1 MPRCGKTNM
10 IQLNSNSNQQVNVAN
25 SSNPPHAEKSAEKP
39 ADKYQQNLECIKEKL
54 YACAQIDVCICCDIT
69 GSMDRYINSVKDSL
83 FELTTDFRSSSMVP
97 RFAFLGY
104 RDKDDE
110 DQYEISDFTTD
121 VQQILLSIERI
132 QCNGGGDTCE
142 DCVGAL
148 QRVSEL
154 SWRSREKY
162 LLWILDAPAHGRRYH
177 AGICNDDYPL
187 DDQADVNLERLIS
200 YYSDSQ
206 VSLIIFK
213 CNDSVNA
220 MMEIIK
226 DSYKF
231 YDLAST
237 IHVFKGKL
245 VEELKSTFKQGSSN
259 SIKMIHKSIS
269 VSAKEQQVGQMS
281 SEIEWDTTMMEKR
294 FCFEI
299 SDGSLEHIS
308 FDPPNPG
315 FKISIEVRAKG
326 TYNLGLSR
334 ISKGSFRHCYQLY
347 NETGRYVAK
356 INSALHESSS
366 FTKARADLDTV
377 IIGNY
382 FAAEFNKALSS
393 RSLVQFLASMLFRV
407 EEKDLKDRIFCQN
420 RYFIAERF
428 MAGQYVKY
436 NNNNGWVNQSKSDTE
451 IFRVLQAFSHF
462 TFQKSQG
469 HLIIVDL
476 QGTIKDNKILLTD
489 PAVHGHGQGFRT
501 YFGSTNCGS
510 RGISDFF
517 LSHVCNKYCEK
528 LKLDKVALSD
538 LAAMKENAEL
548 FKDLTYKLPKIGEAH
563 SATTPQA
570 ALLAKKLAD
579 LAIYINGLEVFAEDE
594 VRIWLKNYCDYED
607 LVLLPPMPGAGR
619 KVKIWLKDPTVANT
633 LATKYGSGVP
643 FNGGTARFAIPKG
656 RPEEK
661 KSSVRGRGGY
671 RHGRSRGSRGRDR
684 GRGRNL
690 HAAGHLFHK
699 NEEEK
704 KGGCG
709 NKRDKLGK
717 PHFSVVIHSEEVKEE
732 VIKIWLSSFCSF
744 IGFDVIPMHEGSEG
758 KTKVEVWIKDYT
770 KVDEVLKKS
779 DKLQFMGHKAD
790 VLREE
795 GANEPAIAKPSNG
808 PPHICAV
815 LGQFSPKEEEIE
827 EWLSKYFEHK
837 HYELVSKVING
848 FINTTLKI
856 WLTDPRLAQ
865 GLMVSYNST
874 LKFGQMDIKLFI
886 PDNYPHQQRS
896 RDYKR

>member
-1 MPRCGKTNM
+1 MAYMLRYSKIYM
-10 IQLNSNSNQQVNVAN
+10 IQLNVAN
-25 SSNPPHAEKSAEKP
+25 SSNPPRAEELPEKS
-39 ADKYQQNLECIKEKL
+39 ADKYQQNLKFIKDKL

-83 FELTTDFRSSSMVP
+83 FELTMDFRNSSIVP

-104 RDKDDE
+104 RDKGDK
-110 DQYEISDFTTD
+110 DQYEITDFTTD

-132 QCNGGGDTCE
+132 QCSGGGDTCE

-148 QRVSEL
+148 QRISEL

-162 LLWILDAPAHGRRYH
+162 LLWILDAPAHGKRYH
-177 AGICNDDYPL
+177 EGKCNDDYPS
-187 DDQADVNLERLIS
+187 DDQADINLEKLIS

-213 CNDSVNA
+213 CNDSVNF

-226 DSYKF
+226 SSYKF

-237 IHVFKGKL
+237 THAFQGKL
-245 VEELKSTFKQGSSN
+245 VGELKSMFKQGTSN

-269 VSAKEQQVGQMS
+269 VSAKEQQVGQVS

-308 FDPPNPG
+308 FDPSNPG
-315 FKISIEVRAKG
+315 FKISIEVRARG

-356 INSALHESSS
+356 INRTPHESSS

-393 RSLVQFLASMLFRV
+393 GSLVQFLASMLLKV
-407 EEKDLKDRIFCQN
+407 EEKDLKDNIFCQN

-436 NNNNGWVNQSKSDTE
+436 NNNNGWVNQDKSETE
-451 IFRVLQAFSHF
+451 VFQVLQAFSHF
-462 TFQKSQG
+462 SFQKSQG
-469 HLIIVDL
+469 HLIVVDL

-489 PAVHGHGQGFRT
+489 PAVHGHGQGFGT

-528 LKLDKVALSD
+528 LKLDKVAISD
-538 LAAMKENAEL
+538 LAAIKENAEL
-548 FKDLTYKLPKIGEAH
+548 YKDLTYKLPKIGEAQ
-563 SATTPQA
+563 SIQ
-570 ALLAKKLAD
+570 LAKKLVD
-579 LAIYINGLEVFAEDE
+579 LAIYINGLDTFAEDE
-594 VRIWLKNYCDYED
+594 VRIWVRNYCDYED
-607 LVLLPPMPGAGR
+607 LVLLPPKPGTGR
-619 KVKIWLKDPTVANT
+619 KVKVWLKDPAVANT
-633 LATKYGSGVP
+633 LVTKFPNGVSL
-643 FNGGTARFAIPKG
+643 NGGTATFNIPKSG
-656 RPEEK
+656 SEEK
-661 KSSVRGRGGY
+661 KFSARGRGG
-671 RHGRSRGSRGRDR
+671 HGRSRGNR
-684 GRGRNL
+684 GRGR
-690 HAAGHLFHK
+690 HAHAPGHSFHK
-699 NEEEK
+699 GEEEK
-704 KGGCG
+704 KGGSG
-709 NKRDKLGK
+709 KRRDKLGS
-717 PHFSVVIHSEEVKEE
+717 PHFSVVIHSEEAKGE
-732 VIKIWLSSFCSF
+732 VIKIWLNSFCNS
-744 IGFDVIPMHEGSEG
+744 IGFDVIPMHGG
-758 KTKVEVWIKDYT
+758 KTKVEVWVKDYT
-770 KVDEVLKKS
+770 KVDEIVKKS
-779 DKLQFMGHKAD
+779 DKLQYMGQKVD
-790 VLREE
+790 VFVEE
-795 GANEPAIAKPSNG
+795 GANQPVIPKPSNG

-827 EWLSKYFEHK
+827 EWLSKHFEHK
-837 HYELVSKVING
+837 HHELTSKVING
-848 FINTTLKI
+848 LINTTLKI
-856 WLTDPRLAQ
+856 WLKDPSQAQ
-865 GLMVSYNST
+865 GLMIAYNST
-874 LKFGQMDIKLFI
+874 LKFGPMDIKLFI
-886 PDNYPHQQRS
+886 PDKYPHQYRS
-896 RDYKR
+896 KGRKS